1 MHNCVTALFEYPA
14 NAAFGRVLPKNKIY
28 EHASPPTGLKEL
40 FIRQVEQIIWKY
52 KLAPETIN
60 LPATQA
66 VPEIQI
72 FHVTLKN
79 GELREDVMRCIDK
92 AIPFPI
98 IFELYYDGKC
108 KNIACYKR
116 PNEADSTKWVV
127 SEYFSTEWIVE
138 VTVREPLPVA
148 LDLGALYEKLLSSLM
163 PYPAIGN
170 ECLQDRVE
178 RMEKICARQRE
189 LEKLEARLHKEKQ
202 FNRKVEINAEIRNIK
217 REIATMTTATTTTG

>member
-1 MHNCVTALFEYPA
+1 MNSCVSALFDYPG

-28 EHASPPTGLKEL
+28 EYASPTTGVKEL
-40 FIRQVEQIIWKY
+40 FVKQVDQIVWKY

-60 LPATQA
+60 LPATRA

-79 GELREDVMRCIDK
+79 GELKEDVLRCLDK

-98 IFELYYDGKC
+98 IFELYYDGKS

-116 PNEADSTKWVV
+116 PSEADSTKWVV
-127 SEYFSTEWIVE
+127 SEYFSTEWITE
-138 VTVREPLPVA
+138 DTMREPLPVA
-148 LDLGALYEKLLSSLM
+148 LDLGALYERLLSPLM
-163 PYPAIGN
+163 PYPAIRK
-170 ECLQDRVE
+170 EHLQDRVA
-178 RMEKICARQRE
+178 RMEKIRAKQRE
-189 LEKLEARLHKEKQ
+189 LEKSEARLNKEKQ

-217 REIATMTTATTTTG
+217 HEIAIMTAATATG